1 MKFLINELS
10 FTGQAKNDN
19 EAYELLKNLYDIIQE
34 VKPIQ
39 NNYPIQTHSSLSQQ
53 KILSNL
59 TIHQWICQK
68 IKSPHPQEQVLA
80 KFLILILTKGPFIDN
95 QVLLE
100 SCECYFNNK
109 NITSSSLTGAVKLK
123 GSFLSLQKS
132 DDFVDETVE
141 VTFREKN
148 QSSENVTIRNLT
160 QITQSRKL
168 CPRYTGTP
176 KHDSSL
182 KGTAPS
188 VKGTPMDLT
197 IEEAQEVLNHSI
209 DYKKKRYGYQKE
221 KNKFYVFHPNN
232 SYDSDGYP
240 LYHGFPIS
248 DSQVL
253 PTIKK
258 DLGIGKP

>member
-1 MKFLINELS
+1 
-10 FTGQAKNDN
+10 
-19 EAYELLKNLYDIIQE
+19 
-34 VKPIQ
+34 
-39 NNYPIQTHSSLSQQ
+39 
-53 KILSNL
+53 
-59 TIHQWICQK
+59 
-68 IKSPHPQEQVLA
+68 
-80 KFLILILTKGPFIDN
+80 
-95 QVLLE
+95 
-100 SCECYFNNK
+100 
-109 NITSSSLTGAVKLK
+109 VKLK
-123 GSFLSLQKS
+123 GSLLSLQKS

-209 DYKKKRYGYQKE
+209 DYKK
-221 KNKFYVFHPNN
+221 NAM
-232 SYDSDGYP
+232 D
-240 LYHGFPIS
+240 
-248 DSQVL
+248 
-253 PTIKK
+253 IKK
-258 DLGIGKP
+258 KKTSFMYFIPITVMILMAIHFITGFQFLILKFSLQLRKT